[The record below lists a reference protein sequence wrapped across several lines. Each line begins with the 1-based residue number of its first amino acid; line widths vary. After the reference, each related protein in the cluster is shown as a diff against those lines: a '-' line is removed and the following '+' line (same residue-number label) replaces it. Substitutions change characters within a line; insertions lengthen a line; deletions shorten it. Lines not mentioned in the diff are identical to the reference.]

1 MAIVDVI
8 KHEISDT
15 ELVGKFKSDNIKIG
29 SQLIVYPSQTAFFV
43 KGGKILDEF
52 TSGTYTLNSENI
64 PILNKVVNIPFGGDT
79 PLLPKCGL
87 STKYHCLTASGAQQH
102 LYK

>member
-1 MAIVDVI
+1 MAIIDVI

-43 KGGKILDEF
+43 KGGKIFL
-52 TSGTYTLNSENI
+52 TSSLKKHAFYNLLINNI
-64 PILNKVVNIPFGGDT
+64 
-79 PLLPKCGL
+79 
-87 STKYHCLTASGAQQH
+87 
-102 LYK
+102 LYLCVT

>member
-8 KHEISDT
+8 KHENSDT
-15 ELVGKFKSDNIKIG
+15 ELVGKFKSDNIKLG

-52 TSGTYTLNSENI
+52 TKWHI
-64 PILNKVVNIPFGGDT
+64 H
-79 PLLPKCGL
+79 
-87 STKYHCLTASGAQQH
+87 TKFRKHSYI
-102 LYK
+102 K